1 MRAGGHGGKDTGTP
15 VTRALSSSPSS
26 RKTLPMTASASVAW
40 PPSLWAAT
48 AQSGPVLATLDGAVE
63 SDVVVIGAGFT
74 GLSTAIHLRESGV
87 GVTILEAAEP
97 GWGASGRNNGQVI
110 PTLAGHDPSA
120 MVARHGEA
128 GERFNAVLRDSAQ
141 YLFDLVR
148 KYEIPAEAEQAGWIQ
163 PVHSPGRFKL
173 AEKRVREWS
182 ALGAPVDLLDRA
194 AAAQMLGSDAWFG
207 GFWNRSGGHINPLAL
222 TRGLAEV
229 ALRLGAII
237 HARSPAT
244 SMTHRDGR
252 WVVSTARG
260 TVTARALVLAT
271 NAYTGEFARD
281 LAPEIAG
288 EVIPVL
294 SWQMATRP
302 VSDNIAKTVI
312 PGRQAMSDTHRELY
326 FARWDARNRL
336 VTGGAAVLP
345 GAGGANLRPTV
356 AARLKRLWPQLGEVE
371 FDYVW
376 SGYVGM
382 TPDNLLQPQVP
393 GYPRIHQLGPNGFG
407 WVGCNGRAVA
417 LSISLGRELAKATQG
432 VAPETLGLPLSAPR
446 AQPFQGLVRRIA
458 PLALPLYRRLDAQ
471 EI

>member
-1 MRAGGHGGKDTGTP
+1 MPTSTP
-15 VTRALSSSPSS
+15 VI
-26 RKTLPMTASASVAW
+26 W

-48 AQSGPVLATLDGAVE
+48 APASPVLNMLEGDVRT
-63 SDVVVIGAGFT
+63 DVVVIGAGFT
-74 GLSTAIHLRESGV
+74 GLSAAIHLRESGV
-87 GVTILEAAEP
+87 EVVVVEAAEP

-182 ALGAPVDLLDRA
+182 AIGALVELLDRA
-194 AAAQMLGSDAWFG
+194 ETARMLGSEAWFG

-222 TRGLAEV
+222 NRGLAEV
-229 ALRLGAII
+229 ALKLGATI
-237 HARSPAT
+237 HVRSPAT
-244 SMTHRDGR
+244 GMTRQNEG
-252 WVVSTARG
+252 WVVKTARG
-260 TVTARALVLAT
+260 SVTARALVLAT
-271 NAYTGEFARD
+271 NAYTGEFEPD
-281 LAPEIAG
+281 LAPEIAS

-294 SWQMATRP
+294 SWQMATQP

-312 PGRQAMSDTHRELY
+312 PGRQAVSDTHRDLY

-345 GAGGANLRPTV
+345 GAGGANLRPMV
-356 AARLKRLWPQLGEVE
+356 AARLKRLWPQLGKVA

-376 SGYVGM
+376 SGYIGM
-382 TPDNLLQPQVP
+382 TPDNLLQLQVP
-393 GYPRIHQLGPNGFG
+393 GYPRVHQIGPNGFG

-432 VAPETLGLPLSAPR
+432 APLDTLGLPLSAPKP
-446 AQPFQGLVRRIA
+446 QPFRAIVRRIA

>member
-1 MRAGGHGGKDTGTP
+1 MRPLGDP
-15 VTRALSSSPSS
+15 PRAVAEHRSKVMDMP
-26 RKTLPMTASASVAW
+26 TSASVTW

-48 AQSGPVLATLDGAVE
+48 APAGPALNPLEGDIQA
-63 SDVVVIGAGFT
+63 DVVVIGAGFT

-87 GVTILEAAEP
+87 EVVVVEAAEP

-148 KYEIPAEAEQAGWIQ
+148 KYDVPAEAEQAGWIQ

-182 ALGAPVDLLDRA
+182 AIGAPVELLDRA
-194 AAAQMLGSDAWFG
+194 AAAEMLGSQAWFG
-207 GFWNRSGGHINPLAL
+207 GFWNRTGGHINPLAL
-222 TRGLAEV
+222 ARGLAEV
-229 ALRLGAII
+229 ALKLGATI
-237 HARSPAT
+237 HARSPVG
-244 SMTHRDGR
+244 SMAREGDR
-252 WVVSTARG
+252 WVVRTAKG
-260 TVTARALVLAT
+260 SVMARALVLAT
-271 NAYTGEFARD
+271 NAYTGEFERG
-281 LAPEIAG
+281 LAPEVAE

-294 SWQMATRP
+294 SWQMATKP
-302 VSDNIAKTVI
+302 ISDNIAKTII

-336 VTGGAAVLP
+336 VTGGAAVFP
-345 GAGGANLRPTV
+345 GAGGNNLRGPV
-356 AARLKRLWPQLGEVE
+356 GERLKRLWPQLGEVS

-382 TPDNLLQPQVP
+382 TPDDVLKPQVP

-417 LSISLGRELAKATQG
+417 LSISLGRELAHATQG
-432 VAPETLGLPLSAPR
+432 ASLSTLGLPLSEPR
-446 AQPFQGLVRRIA
+446 AQPVQGLLRRIA
-458 PLALPLYRRLDAQ
+458 PFALPLYRALDAK

>member
-1 MRAGGHGGKDTGTP
+1 M
-15 VTRALSSSPSS
+15 
-26 RKTLPMTASASVAW
+26 MTATPSVAW

-48 AQSGPVLATLDGAVE
+48 AQPGPVLGTLEGAVE

-120 MVARHGEA
+120 MTARHGEA
-128 GERFNAVLRDSAQ
+128 GERFNAVLRDAAQ

-148 KYEIPAEAEQAGWIQ
+148 KYEIPAEAEQAGWVQ

-182 ALGAPVDLLDRA
+182 AIGAPVELLDRA
-194 AAAQMLGSDAWFG
+194 AAAEMLGSDAWFG

-229 ALRLGAII
+229 ALRLGATI
-237 HARSPAT
+237 HARSPAI
-244 SMTHRDGR
+244 SMTHQNGS
-252 WVVSTARG
+252 WVVTTAKG
-260 TVTARALVLAT
+260 SVTARALVLAT
-271 NAYTGEFARD
+271 NAYTGEFEPG
-281 LAPEIAG
+281 LAPEIAN

-336 VTGGAAVLP
+336 VTGGAAILP

-356 AARLKRLWPQLGEVE
+356 AARLKRLWPQLGDME

-382 TPDNLLQPQVP
+382 TPDNVLKPHVP

-417 LSISLGRELAKATQG
+417 LSISLGRELAKAVQG
-432 VAPETLGLPLSAPR
+432 TALETLGLPLSTPKP
-446 AQPFQGLVRRIA
+446 QPFQSLIRRIA
-458 PLALPLYRRLDAQ
+458 PLALPLYRKLDAQ